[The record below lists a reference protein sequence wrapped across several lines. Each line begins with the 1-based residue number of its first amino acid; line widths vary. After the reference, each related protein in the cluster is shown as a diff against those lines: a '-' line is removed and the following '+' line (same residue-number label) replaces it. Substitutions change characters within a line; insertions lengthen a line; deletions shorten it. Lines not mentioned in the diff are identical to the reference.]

1 MMRTEKTDDV
11 KKSRVKNFTPRLNL
25 IIGLIF
31 WLIVYSSFWIPS
43 QKYKID
49 ILVKVFG
56 RLSYKISALFVSLAS
71 LPLNCTRITP
81 FFKALAVTTFFP
93 ILTSCE

>member
-1 MMRTEKTDDV
+1 MTRTEKIDDV
-11 KKSRVKNFTPRLNL
+11 KKSRVKNFTPRLSL

-31 WLIVYSSFWIPS
+31 WLIVYSSFCIPS

-56 RLSYKISALFVSLAS
+56 RLSYKISALFVPDAS
-71 LPLNCTRITP
+71 SPLNCTRIIP
-81 FFKALAVTTFFP
+81 FVRIFADTKFLP
-93 ILTSCE
+93 NLTSCE